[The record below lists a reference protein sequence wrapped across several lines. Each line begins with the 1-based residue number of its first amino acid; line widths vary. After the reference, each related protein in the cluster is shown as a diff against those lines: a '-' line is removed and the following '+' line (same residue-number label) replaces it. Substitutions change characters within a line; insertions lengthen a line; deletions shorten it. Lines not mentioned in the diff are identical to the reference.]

1 MDIFKNL
8 PFLNKGE
15 EQPATEAEI
24 KKARIDF
31 HREGV
36 RCGPLGR
43 GAWRRQ
49 DNHALAVAAS
59 AKHEVK
65 GARRE
70 ARKQVRDNYERA
82 VKQHFVNRGE
92 AALLRGQ
99 LQAVGLLPYVLADT
113 EVDPVAARRSV
124 IYLIHRFADAEG
136 TVEVTET
143 LVRDSLQ
150 SALNRWE
157 SLVNRPLTR
166 IPDDYVLPVQVATA

>member
-8 PFLNKGE
+8 PFLNKGDAPVE
-15 EQPATEAEI
+15 TEADI
-24 KKARIDF
+24 RKARIQF

-36 RCGPLGR
+36 RVGPLGK

-59 AKHEVK
+59 AKHQVK
-65 GARRE
+65 QARRD
-70 ARKQVRDNYERA
+70 ARKVPAQNYERA
-82 VKQHFVNRGE
+82 VKQHFSERSE
-92 AALLRGQ
+92 SALLRGQ
-99 LQAVGLLPYVLADT
+99 LQAVGLLPYVLPDT
-113 EVDPVAARRSV
+113 EIDPVTARRSV

-157 SLVNRPLTR
+157 SLVKRPLTK
-166 IPDDYVLPVQVATA
+166 IPAEYVLPVQVAV